1 MPWNDNLLGPHL
13 QIAAYPGSPL
23 RVIAGPGTGKT
34 FALMRR
40 ITRFLESGLSPDQ
53 LLAVTFT
60 RTAAS
65 DLVAKLAALGAPGA
79 QNVRA
84 STLHS
89 LAFSLLAK
97 AEVFALTNRVARPLL
112 SHEIEMLVSD
122 LQGEFDGK
130 KATRRL
136 IEAFEA
142 YWATLQADEPGA
154 PQQPLEQQFDVALR
168 QWLDFHRALLLGE
181 LVPVA
186 LRFIQDNPHSPHVPS
201 FTHVLADEY
210 QDLNRADQA
219 LIDRLAGA
227 GSVVVVGDPDQ
238 SIYRF
243 RFANPEAMAAY
254 SNTHPGTHDEVLGEC
269 RRCPQR
275 VVAMAAALV
284 VHNPRPEQPVLLPF
298 AANPPGDVSIVQHT
312 TLQAEVET
320 LSAFLDWYLVQHPDL
335 PAGELLVLT
344 NRRRMGYLIR
354 EALNNV
360 AVANLRLWAA
370 RSFFYEEALDEL
382 AAQEG
387 FTLLTLLSNPD
398 DRVALRT
405 WVGLGSATARTG
417 GWSRIRNHCVNAGVS
432 PREALTSLAAG
443 TITLPYTGAIVERF
457 SELNNRLQQLAGLT
471 GQPLVDAVFPSTT
484 PECADIR
491 GAATAVAGG
500 HPAPADLLQELR
512 TVVTQ
517 PEIPGDQS
525 NIIRVMSLHKSKGL
539 TARVV
544 VVAGCVAGAIPTVD
558 LEDPPDEQQRQIQ
571 EQRRLFYVA
580 ITRTTDVLVIS
591 GAARMSYAEA
601 KQMNVQFGP
610 GQGGNVT
617 LIASPFL
624 QELGL
629 QRPHTE
635 TGQAWRTR
643 VGF

>member
-1 MPWNDNLLGPHL
+1 MPWDDNLAGPHL
-13 QIAAYPGSPL
+13 QIASYAGSPL

-34 FALMRR
+34 YALMRR
-40 ITRFLESGLSPDQ
+40 ITRFLESGLPPEQ
-53 LLAVTFT
+53 ILAVTFT

-112 SHEIEMLVSD
+112 SHEIEVLVSD
-122 LQGEFDGK
+122 LQGDFDGK

-136 IEAFEA
+136 IDAFEA
-142 YWATLQADEPGA
+142 YWATLQADAPGA
-154 PQQPLEQQFDVALR
+154 PQEPLEQQFDVALR
-168 QWLDFHRALLLGE
+168 QWLDFHRALLIGE

-186 LRFIQDNPHSPHVPS
+186 LRFMQDNPLSPHVPS

-243 RFANPEAMAAY
+243 RYANPEAMAAY
-254 SNTHPGTHDEVLGEC
+254 SDTHPGTHDEVLGEC

-284 VHNPRPEQPVLLPF
+284 VNNPRPAQPALLPF
-298 AANPPGDVSIVQHT
+298 AENPPGDVSIVQHT

-320 LSAFLDWYLVQHPDL
+320 LSAFLDWYLVQHPDV

-344 NRRRMGYLIR
+344 NRRRMGYLLR
-354 EALNNV
+354 DSLNNV
-360 AVANLRLWAA
+360 AVAKLRLWAA

-417 GWSRIRNHCVNAGVS
+417 GWSRIRNHCINAGVS

-443 TITLPYTGAIVERF
+443 AISLPYTTAIVERF

-471 GQPLVDAVFPSTT
+471 GQPLVDALFPPAT
-484 PECADIR
+484 PGCADIR
-491 GAATAVAGG
+491 GAATAVAAD

-558 LEDPPDEQQRQIQ
+558 LDDPPDEQQRQIQ
-571 EQRRLFYVA
+571 ERWC
-580 ITRTTDVLVIS
+580 
-591 GAARMSYAEA
+591 
-601 KQMNVQFGP
+601 P
-610 GQGGNVT
+610 G
-617 LIASPFL
+617 
-624 QELGL
+624 
-629 QRPHTE
+629 
-635 TGQAWRTR
+635 
-643 VGF
+643 